1 MKFITG
7 FDRNQA
13 ALFPVTL
20 EQSIDQDNEVRIID
34 LFVDS
39 LPLKDFGF
47 KMEFGEPGRPAYHP
61 TDLLKLYIYGYLN
74 KIIKRFK
81 TSVLDS
87 NIYPLCFDHHVNQ
100 LIFTRKLTIMAGF

>member
-74 KIIKRFK
+74 KIRSSRDLEKECKRN
-81 TSVLDS
+81 TEVMW
-87 NIYPLCFDHHVNQ
+87 V
-100 LIFTRKLTIMAGF
+100 